1 VLAPVQQAA
10 ANSSCFGGRLRGRMC
25 RTWALVEAARLAQ
38 PLFGNA
44 MDALSHDVLLV
55 GGGGAGLRAA
65 IAAAGVNPKLRIAV
79 VSKVYPMRSHTV
91 SAEGGAAGVVKPDD
105 NLDEHAYDT
114 ISGGDWLCD
123 QDAVEAFVKEAP
135 QELLQLERWGCPWSR
150 EPDGHIAV
158 RAFGGMKKR
167 RTWFAA
173 DKTGFHMLHT
183 LFQTTLKY
191 EPITRYDEWF
201 VTRLLVDDGRVQGVV
216 AIELMSG
223 KIHAITA
230 KAVILCTGG
239 CGRVFPFTTN
249 ANIKNGDGMALAFRA
264 GAPLKDMEFMQ
275 YHPTGLPFT
284 GILIT
289 EAARSEGGYM
299 LNKDGYRYL
308 QDYNLGKPQPRPVL
322 RSMELGPRDRL
333 SQAFVKEDQ
342 KGRTIQ
348 TPYGSIVHLDLRH
361 LGEKV
366 INTKL
371 PFVRELC
378 LKYQNIDPVK
388 ELIPVRPVVHYMM
401 GGVSTDIEGATPL
414 AGLYAAGEVACVS
427 INGANRLGS
436 NSLPECLVFGAR
448 AGRAAALH
456 AAEQNA
462 PNAKVLAQAS
472 DEQRRLETQFL
483 HKTGGREHISTI
495 REEMQTTVE
504 KSAGI
509 YREEASLTKGTNNL
523 RELQERYHDINL
535 DDRSRTFNTELE
547 AALELGF
554 MLDVAESIVQ
564 CALHRTESRGAH
576 QRTDFP
582 ARDDNKFLAH
592 SLIYRNPDGS
602 SRVEYLPVKITR
614 WAPGERVYGE
624 QTQEQGKQ
632 QPQAISAERAS

>member
-1 VLAPVQQAA
+1 
-10 ANSSCFGGRLRGRMC
+10 
-25 RTWALVEAARLAQ
+25 
-38 PLFGNA
+38 
-44 MDALSHDVLLV
+44 MDTSAHDVLLV

-65 IAAAGVNPKLRIAV
+65 IAATEVNPKLSIAV

-91 SAEGGAAGVVKPDD
+91 SAEGGAAGVAKSDD
-105 NLDEHAYDT
+105 SLEEHAHDT

-135 QELLQLERWGCPWSR
+135 QELLQLERWGCPWNR

-183 LFQTTLKY
+183 LFQTSMKFD
-191 EPITRYDEWF
+191 PITRYDEWF
-201 VTRLLVDDGRVQGVV
+201 VSKLLVHDGRVQGVV

-223 KIHAITA
+223 RIQAITA

-239 CGRVFPFTTN
+239 CGRIFPFTTN
-249 ANIKNGDGMALAFRA
+249 ANIKNGDGMALAYRA
-264 GAPLKDMEFMQ
+264 GAPLKDMEFVQ

-289 EAARSEGGYM
+289 EAARAEGGYM

-308 QDYNLGKPQPRPVL
+308 QDYNLGTPEAKPVL
-322 RSMELGPRDRL
+322 RTMELGPRDRL
-333 SQAFVKEDQ
+333 SQAFVHEDR
-342 KGRTIQ
+342 KGRT
-348 TPYGSIVHLDLRH
+348 TNTEYGSVVHLDLRH
-361 LGEKV
+361 LGEKL
-366 INTKL
+366 INAKL

-378 LKYQNIDPVK
+378 LKYQNVDPVK

-401 GGVSTDIEGATPL
+401 GGISTDITGATPL
-414 AGLYAAGEVACVS
+414 AGLFAAGEVACVS

-448 AGRAAALH
+448 AGKAAAEY
-456 AAEQNA
+456 ASSQPA
-462 PNAKVLAQAS
+462 PNGKAMAQAD
-472 DEQRRLETQFL
+472 DERRRLESEFL
-483 HKTGGREHISTI
+483 NKSGGKERIATI
-495 REEMQTTVE
+495 RTEMQTTME

-509 YREEASLTKGTNNL
+509 YREEELLTEGANKL
-523 RELQERYHDINL
+523 RELQERYLDINL

-547 AALELGF
+547 SALELGF
-554 MLDVAESIVQ
+554 MLDVAESMVQ

-576 QRTDFP
+576 QRMDYPT
-582 ARDDNKFLAH
+582 RDDQKFLAH
-592 SLIYRNPDGS
+592 SVVHRNPDGS
-602 SRVEYLPVKITR
+602 AKVGYQAVTITR
-614 WAPGERVYGE
+614 WP
-624 QTQEQGKQ
+624 
-632 QPQAISAERAS
+632 PAERIYGQQAAQLGH